1 MRIPY
6 RREARPCYER
16 LRRSHEVL
24 RSGFEALLSAARSTL
39 PFSVRLQNVLALHG
53 DVMEKAKKRIQ
64 EIPELQVE
72 GGNIYTCFL
81 FDLLEAMFAGEAE
94 AILHGAGS
102 VEEKRK
108 ALQALSDDLRAI
120 PFDDPIWNE
129 EVKPYIQK
137 HLNDA
142 LSQIR

>member
-1 MRIPY
+1 
-6 RREARPCYER
+6 
-16 LRRSHEVL
+16 L

-64 EIPELQVE
+64 EIPELRVE

>member
-1 MRIPY
+1 
-6 RREARPCYER
+6 
-16 LRRSHEVL
+16 
-24 RSGFEALLSAARSTL
+24 
-39 PFSVRLQNVLALHG
+39 
-53 DVMEKAKKRIQ
+53 MEKAKKRIQ
-64 EIPELQVE
+64 EIPELRVE